1 MEASHGMER
10 WREGRGGRSR
20 EAGRLGRRGH
30 VGEGTCKAESTDVG
44 MNAIDREEA
53 VRSKERRPEARWRGR
68 EGRRMLAAKGPAG
81 GSKAGAGLAQT
92 R

>member
-1 MEASHGMER
+1 MEVEASHGMER

-53 VRSKERRPEARWRGR
+53 VRSKERGPEARWRGP
-68 EGRRMLAAKGPAG
+68 GRAP
-81 GSKAGAGLAQT
+81 GA
-92 R
+92 RC

>member
-1 MEASHGMER
+1 MEVEASHGMER

-30 VGEGTCKAESTDVG
+30 VGEDTCKAESTDVG

-53 VRSKERRPEARWRGR
+53 VRSKERRPEARWRGP
-68 EGRRMLAAKGPAG
+68 GRAP
-81 GSKAGAGLAQT
+81 GA
-92 R
+92 RC